1 MKYLNKLTNLLLMIA
16 VYSAPAIVYAG
27 GPGFKDDV
35 KTWNS
40 SGDDNGDD
48 DNSNNNNNVE
58 ASPVGVVCGINNDEF
73 RQVIPQGYKFYKKI
87 GITSMN
93 ILDKEISI
101 LDDYHAMARI
111 HWQSIYDRKDE
122 QTGDIDFDVIYF
134 VQDLGKG
141 LKIFAY
147 ITGDEQKALKDNAL
161 I

>member
-1 MKYLNKLTNLLLMIA
+1 MEKRIEQICIFFDQYADRFNLAL
-16 VYSAPAIVYAG
+16 
-27 GPGFKDDV
+27 
-35 KTWNS
+35 KTGEGNIDATVAS
-40 SGDDNGDD
+40 FADCF
-48 DNSNNNNNVE
+48 VE

-147 ITGDEQKALKDNAL
+147 ITGDEQKALKDNGL